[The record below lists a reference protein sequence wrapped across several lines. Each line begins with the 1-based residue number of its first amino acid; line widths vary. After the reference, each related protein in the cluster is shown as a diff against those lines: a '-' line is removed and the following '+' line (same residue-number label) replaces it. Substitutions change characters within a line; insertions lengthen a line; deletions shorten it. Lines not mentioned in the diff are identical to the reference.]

1 MLAGYVTPSGPNMS
15 TSYLIIDSAV
25 VLISI
30 LVLLSVLRLPHWN
43 RKFGQRR
50 GHRLLRVGLRLIWE
64 LVLPVVLLLSVP
76 IMFGSWSEFL
86 LTFPDLGPWL
96 IATLAILIIT
106 ATTRVVLVVLT
117 LRRKGADS
125 SVAIPPVQSATPSL
139 T

>member
-1 MLAGYVTPSGPNMS
+1 M
-15 TSYLIIDSAV
+15 
-25 VLISI
+25 
-30 LVLLSVLRLPHWN
+30 
-43 RKFGQRR
+43 
-50 GHRLLRVGLRLIWE
+50 WE

-106 ATTRVVLVVLT
+106 AITRIVLVVLA
-117 LRRKGADS
+117 LRRKDADS
-125 SVAIPPVQSATPSL
+125 SVVMPPAQPATHSL